1 MSETNK
7 YFMFV
12 CFLAAKVRIKCHS
25 PTLASSFLA
34 RREMSEST
42 RLVSPKEIRRV
53 QDSICLMFV
62 PIRNAVLP

>member
-12 CFLAAKVRIKCHS
+12 CILAAKVRIKCQS
-25 PTLASSFLA
+25 PTLASVFLA
-34 RREMSEST
+34 RREMKEST
-42 RLVSPKEIRRV
+42 RLVSSMEIRRV
-53 QDSICLMFV
+53 QDSISLMFV

>member
-25 PTLASSFLA
+25 PTLASVFLA
-34 RREMSEST
+34 RREMNEST
-42 RLVSPKEIRRV
+42 RLVSSKEIRRV

-62 PIRNAVLP
+62 PIRNVVLP